1 MEPMLFL
8 FITTKFCFDFT
19 NINSSPLDLYE
30 TILAA
35 AAGSRGIKNL
45 ISLKQR
51 TSTTSSQNQST
62 QQACLRKNQS
72 EHAFLI
78 RLSIHGTQQRLNC
91 FNLYSAKY
99 TARILHEWNLEF
111 SSSLS

>member
-1 MEPMLFL
+1 M
-8 FITTKFCFDFT
+8 
-19 NINSSPLDLYE
+19 DLYAI
-30 TILAA
+30 TLVA

-99 TARILHEWNLEF
+99 TVEPVPDFLIKLVMKP
-111 SSSLS
+111 

>member
-1 MEPMLFL
+1 M
-8 FITTKFCFDFT
+8 T
-19 NINSSPLDLYE
+19 
-30 TILAA
+30 LAA

-111 SSSLS
+111 SSSFSYIYNYLWQ